1 MKAWSKRSLS
11 NTSMEKEKIVLPSM
25 ESRNLELLATIPVN
39 GTYLLGV
46 YKGSL
51 SEYDILLKY
60 RQKEGERWSRLRTP
74 KHIHWAVDVLIKHY
88 SEPKQTDLL
97 LNHLLKIWGKTAPLK
112 NDKERDALLN
122 TEHLLSEVNKE
133 AKDYPKL
140 AGKGEY
146 SVKFLILIA
155 KLLMVQEKTNR
166 NDAYMFKNLLEKLK
180 DHKNIFE
187 IVSAASFAGR

>member
-1 MKAWSKRSLS
+1 
-11 NTSMEKEKIVLPSM
+11 MET
-25 ESRNLELLATIPVN
+25 RCFDLLAVIPVN
-39 GTYLLGV
+39 GTYLLGI
-46 YKGSL
+46 YQGTL
-51 SEYDILLKY
+51 SKYDILLKY

-88 SEPKQTDLL
+88 SEPQETDLL
-97 LNHLLKIWGKTAPLK
+97 LSRLLKIWEKTNPIK
-112 NDKERDALLN
+112 SDEQRENLLN
-122 TEHLLSEVNKE
+122 IESLLEEVNEE
-133 AKDYPKL
+133 AKEYPKL

-166 NDAYMFKNLLEKLK
+166 DDAYMFKTLLEKLK

-187 IVSAASFAGR
+187 IVSAASYSGR